1 MKKQYIFPILLLLVV
16 LALPVRGQA
25 AYNTVTFD
33 ADTDLYFTGV
43 PATITVS
50 SGSMVAD
57 LEVKPS
63 TLNLS
68 MESGS
73 TITLTSSDKLIM
85 TSNLDVDTVCGSSAS
100 TLTITSAT
108 TQGVSV
114 DITANSCQTGAAVVT
129 TGGSGGG
136 GGSSTPP
143 PSTTKTPAPETT
155 PAEKSISQMTTA
167 EVTAKIAEITQLIA
181 QLQTQLIQMLGGS
194 AMSGIS
200 GVLPEI
206 NLKTGSTGEAVKLL
220 QTWLAKDAEIYPEGI
235 ISGYFGPLT
244 KTAVIRFQEKYKAE
258 VLDPWNFT
266 NGTGIVGPTTRAKL
280 SELFG
285 SQ

>member
-1 MKKQYIFPILLLLVV
+1 MNKVVSPVDIEGRQKLDLRSGDTVRVWQKIVEKGKTRLQAFEGLVLAGKHGKEAGATFTVRRVASGVGVEKIFPLYSPIIDKIEV
-16 LALPVRGQA
+16 LKRSKVRRSKLYHIRDKA
-25 AYNTVTFD
+25 AKEIRRQMRNVRM
-33 ADTDLYFTGV
+33 AK
-43 PATITVS
+43 
-50 SGSMVAD
+50 
-57 LEVKPS
+57 EV
-63 TLNLS
+63 
-68 MESGS
+68 E
-73 TITLTSSDKLIM
+73 
-85 TSNLDVDTVCGSSAS
+85 A
-100 TLTITSAT
+100 
-108 TQGVSV
+108 
-114 DITANSCQTGAAVVT
+114 
-129 TGGSGGG
+129 
-136 GGSSTPP
+136 
-143 PSTTKTPAPETT
+143 TPAPETT